1 MGESA
6 QEKKD
11 KIVFELVEAR
21 RKILDTA
28 SSLPPEKHDEVFL
41 GAWSVKDL
49 LAHLVGWDYTNIQ
62 AVGDLLE
69 AKLPAFYSYYDRD
82 WKTYNARLVEEYRKD
97 DFVELLA
104 SVEASHRELIDFLKA
119 VPAEEFEKDR
129 GIRSG
134 RYKVTIARILQAEAD
149 DEKEHHSQIK
159 EFGARNGP
167 ARGEKS

>member
-1 MGESA
+1 MTSEA

-69 AKLPAFYSYYDRD
+69 AKLPAFYSHYDPD
-82 WKTYNARLVEEYRKD
+82 WRTYNAGLVEEYKED
-97 DFVELLA
+97 DYAELLL
-104 SVEASHRELIDFLKA
+104 SVETSHRKLIAFLGT
-119 VPAEEFEKDR
+119 VPADEFDRDR

-134 RYKVTIARILQAEAD
+134 RYKVTIARLLQVEAD
-149 DEKEHHSQIK
+149 DEKKHHAQIR
-159 EFGARNGP
+159 EFGETDQP
-167 ARGEKS
+167 

>member
-6 QEKKD
+6 QENKD
-11 KIVFELVEAR
+11 RIVFELVEAR

-28 SSLPPEKHDEVFL
+28 SSLPPEKQDEVFL

-62 AVGDLLE
+62 AVGELLE

-82 WKTYNARLVEEYRKD
+82 WKTYNARLVEEYRRD

-104 SVEASHRELIDFLKA
+104 SVEASHRELINFLGT

-129 GIRSG
+129 GIWSG

-149 DEKEHHSQIK
+149 DEDKHHTQMK
-159 EFGARNGP
+159 EFSEGSSPRST
-167 ARGEKS
+167 EKG

>member
-21 RKILDTA
+21 RKILHVGY
-28 SSLPPEKHDEVFL
+28 SLPEEKQDEVFL

-62 AVGDLLE
+62 AVGELLE

-97 DFVELLA
+97 DFGQLLA
-104 SVEASHRELIDFLKA
+104 SVEASHLELMDFLGT

-134 RYKVTIARILQAEAD
+134 RYRVTIARILQAEAD

-167 ARGEKS
+167 TRGEKS